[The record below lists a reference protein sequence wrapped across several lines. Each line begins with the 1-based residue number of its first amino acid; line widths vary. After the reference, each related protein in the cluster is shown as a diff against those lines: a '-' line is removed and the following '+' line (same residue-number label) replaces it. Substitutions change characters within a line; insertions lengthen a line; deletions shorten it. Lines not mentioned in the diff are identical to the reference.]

1 MAVRYPLVVD
11 TTDNNKIKELPTGD
25 SLNLNGNN
33 IVNVVNVTASGTLT
47 VQNLAV
53 ESTTFT
59 VNGTS
64 LNTVAFT
71 GSYTDLSNTPT
82 LFNGAYASLTGKP
95 DIPQNIQDLANVGTT
110 TPNDGEILVYNSTLG
125 RYEPGTIGASFDAQF
140 QTQNI
145 DNLNNVV
152 FTGDKTNDVLKFVGG
167 VWKNERVDFDELTG
181 TLDIVQQG
189 DTLTGS
195 LIGDVK
201 GSIFGDDSTLLV
213 DGVNNIIRG
222 THIGDVTGSVFADNS
237 TLLVDA
243 VNGEI
248 PGYVKIADLKTALQ
262 DGAGDYAAFKA
273 WVLANL

>member
-11 TTDNNKIKELPTGD
+11 TSDNNKIKELPSGD
-25 SLNLNGNN
+25 SLNLSGNN

-110 TPNDGEILVYNSTLG
+110 VPNDGEILVYNSTLG
-125 RYEPGTIGASFDAQF
+125 RY
-140 QTQNI
+140 
-145 DNLNNVV
+145 
-152 FTGDKTNDVLKFVGG
+152 
-167 VWKNERVDFDELTG
+167 
-181 TLDIVQQG
+181 
-189 DTLTGS
+189 
-195 LIGDVK
+195 
-201 GSIFGDDSTLLV
+201 
-213 DGVNNIIRG
+213 
-222 THIGDVTGSVFADNS
+222 
-237 TLLVDA
+237 
-243 VNGEI
+243 
-248 PGYVKIADLKTALQ
+248 
-262 DGAGDYAAFKA
+262 
-273 WVLANL
+273 